1 MKISQLEVGMSVWS
15 VSRVNM
21 GNTTLKT
28 VVVHPVVI
36 VEVHDNHVIAT
47 WNGNAPRRFG
57 ESVVKGWK
65 KEKPL
70 LIREGFGQMRLA
82 TREEQVAPF
91 VTCMTRG
98 VMAPTTWQFSQR
110 NTLPQI
116 TLHGA
121 RQGIHDDRCHSL

>member
-1 MKISQLEVGMSVWS
+1 AASSLTLQQCP
-15 VSRVNM
+15 
-21 GNTTLKT
+21 LKT

-82 TREEQVAPF
+82 TREEKALA
-91 VTCMTRG
+91 G
-98 VMAPTTWQFSQR
+98 K
-110 NTLPQI
+110 
-116 TLHGA
+116 
-121 RQGIHDDRCHSL
+121 

>member
-47 WNGNAPRRFG
+47 RNGNARVV
-57 ESVVKGWK
+57 SVSPSLRAGRK
-65 KEKPL
+65 KKPL
-70 LIREGFGQMRLA
+70 LIREGFGQMRPATGEEKALA
-82 TREEQVAPF
+82 
-91 VTCMTRG
+91 G
-98 VMAPTTWQFSQR
+98 K
-110 NTLPQI
+110 
-116 TLHGA
+116 
-121 RQGIHDDRCHSL
+121 